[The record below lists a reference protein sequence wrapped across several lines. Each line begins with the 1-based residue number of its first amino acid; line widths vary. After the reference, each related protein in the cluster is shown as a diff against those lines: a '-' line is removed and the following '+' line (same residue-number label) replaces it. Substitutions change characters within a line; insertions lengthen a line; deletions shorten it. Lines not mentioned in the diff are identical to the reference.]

1 MIVDSYMNVGWS
13 FTVLVLLS
21 GRESKPADGFL
32 IGTCFQILRVI
43 VFIVFNFEL
52 SYAQGPEIV
61 RVLGLTRSPTFA
73 QFSDSA
79 AHRRRELRF
88 LSSPLDLFVHHS
100 LVRLVARET
109 QLGYMH

>member
-1 MIVDSYMNVGWS
+1 M
-13 FTVLVLLS
+13 LVLLS
-21 GRESKPADGFL
+21 GRESKSADSFL
-32 IGTCFQILRVI
+32 IGTCCQFSWVI

-61 RVLGLTRSPTFA
+61 RVLGLTRSPAFA
-73 QFSDSA
+73 QFGDSA
-79 AHRRRELRF
+79 AHRRREFMF